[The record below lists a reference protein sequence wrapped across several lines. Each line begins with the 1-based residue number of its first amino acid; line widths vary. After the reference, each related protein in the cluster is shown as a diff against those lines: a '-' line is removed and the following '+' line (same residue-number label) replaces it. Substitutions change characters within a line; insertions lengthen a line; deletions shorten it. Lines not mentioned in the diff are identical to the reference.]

1 MIHPMPAAVKKCR
14 VCGKEY
20 EACRSAKR
28 IDGVFRWQEVACS
41 PECGSIYLRM
51 VNAARAGVDAPNGTT
66 EYKGPRK
73 SQSDDLSLMRQHKAA
88 KRGSEDESAN
98 DSLTASDDVA
108 E

>member
-1 MIHPMPAAVKKCR
+1 MTHPMPAAVKKCR

-51 VNAARAGVDAPNGTT
+51 VNAARAGVDATNGAT
-66 EYKGPRK
+66 EYKGPKK
-73 SQSDDLSLMRQHKAA
+73 SQSDDMSLMRQHKAA
-88 KRGSEDESAN
+88 KRSSEEERTP

-108 E
+108 K

>member
-1 MIHPMPAAVKKCR
+1 MIHLMPAAVKKCR

-66 EYKGPRK
+66 ECNGSKK
-73 SQSDDLSLMRQHKAA
+73 SQPDDMRLMHQHKAE
-88 KRGSEDESAN
+88 KRSSENESVPDN
-98 DSLTASDDVA
+98 LTASYEA
-108 E
+108 AK